1 VPHIR
6 EYRVRSNVFAG
17 SGFDRPQLLGTST
30 GRAESLDLGMV
41 RFKLYSIEVDEV
53 TNVIALARIRPRAL
67 QFDPFYYQYGGA
79 YLYPLGAWY
88 LLLSKFGVITV
99 GPLDQMLR
107 LSGRI
112 CLLRFKVGLPT
123 SPFWKD
129 DYNMVRPHSGL
140 GNLAAPIFARN
151 GATGTQQGCAMLG
164 ARPALFASAS
174 QQGSNQKGD
183 SAHRWMKVESQA
195 RPIMP
200 TLPRHPR
207 TTFAFFPVLDLV
219 DCLSAHCDCR
229 STGCRCLASRGL
241 YTPPSR
247 PCYVS
252 PATCN
257 YANDISIYTVL

>member
-1 VPHIR
+1 VGCNNDHRAIRGAAMATLDYGTRINDLPHIR

-17 SGFDRPQLLGTST
+17 SGLDRPQLLGTST

-53 TNVIALARIRPRAL
+53 THVIALVRIRPRAL
-67 QFDPFYYQYGGA
+67 QFDPGYYQYGGA

-88 LLLSKFGVITV
+88 LLLPKFGVITV

-123 SPFWKD
+123 TRFWKD

-151 GATGTQQGCAMLG
+151 GATGTQQGCAMLC
-164 ARPALFASAS
+164 ARPALLLRRANKA
-174 QQGSNQKGD
+174 QIK
-183 SAHRWMKVESQA
+183 RE
-195 RPIMP
+195 
-200 TLPRHPR
+200 TLLI
-207 TTFAFFPVLDLV
+207 A
-219 DCLSAHCDCR
+219 
-229 STGCRCLASRGL
+229 G
-241 YTPPSR
+241 
-247 PCYVS
+247 
-252 PATCN
+252 
-257 YANDISIYTVL
+257 